1 MDTALRVDILLRECG
16 LTLFKAGVGWVG
28 AESTPPVLFRPKHPE
43 GLQKVEVMGYVNF
56 SYYIGKT
63 PKKVLGPKK
72 FCGPVQKP
80 SKSGWRKIMEP

>member
-43 GLQKVEVMGYVNF
+43 GLQRVGVMGYANL
-56 SYYIGKT
+56 S
-63 PKKVLGPKK
+63 
-72 FCGPVQKP
+72 
-80 SKSGWRKIMEP
+80 